1 LIICWEYLSLIGSVA
16 VTGPIGIAIAV
27 WLLLGKSWRLSLAWC
42 LLFCGGMALVVA
54 TKIAFYGWGI
64 GVEAV
69 DFAGFSG
76 HSMRAAAVY
85 PVAFYLCFRS
95 SGPRAGYLAA
105 AAGVLLAVLISIS
118 RVEVQA
124 HSVSEALT
132 GFLLGLT
139 VAGLFIWHVSTE
151 GHMAISRILVALCMP
166 ILLVTPQHGDAI
178 HAEGWISQL
187 AMLLSGHD
195 RPFSRQ
201 QWHLPKPPG
210 GSHVS
215 VTSGSAFSRLSPQA
229 NGIIV
234 NFSSL
239 LSS

>member
-1 LIICWEYLSLIGSVA
+1 MLLRCKKARWVFTLERNLSIWWDLSLIGSVA

-54 TKIAFYGWGI
+54 TKVAFYGWGI

-85 PVAFYLCFRS
+85 PVTFYLIYRS
-95 SGPRAGYLAA
+95 SGRRAGYLAA

-118 RVEVQA
+118 RVMVHA
-124 HSVSEALT
+124 HSVSEAVT
-132 GFLLGLT
+132 GALLGFA
-139 VAGLFIWHVSTE
+139 VAGLFIWYVSTE
-151 GHMAISRILVALCMP
+151 GHLAVSRILVAMCMP

-195 RPFSRQ
+195 RPFSRL
-201 QWHLPKPPG
+201 QWRMPKPPA

-215 VTSGSAFSRLSPQA
+215 VTAGNAFSA
-229 NGIIV
+229 
-234 NFSSL
+234 
-239 LSS
+239 